1 MQIVRLVFD
10 FGSASRF
17 GLRCGFGGDSFFAA
31 PRQLGFSFGF
41 SAFFCCHEIAG
52 FAPEDLPW
60 FEFLRIRAYDGIH
73 WVWLHCWEL
82 PSLRKV
88 SPASCVM
95 MMSNVDIA
103 QWFVWD
109 SCNWGGPLSLHC
121 AFRVNFC
128 FVKKCLIISSIGGSA
143 DWIMDISADHGVLAA
158 LFGYVSFHQLNRCVD
173 IPADFVFV
181 LVAMCCSKC
190 GLILVIGGWRQCL
203 VKLVIIECWKST
215 RKIHYEVISN
225 GSALLDF
232 VHFCSFRIR
241 SWKSEQRFGGN
252 GWYLERRW
260 SRSSISW
267 NLTVDFFLK
276 CFYVQ

>member
-158 LFGYVSFHQLNRCVD
+158 LFGCGSRN
-173 IPADFVFV
+173 V
-181 LVAMCCSKC
+181 LAGCYQHHAWWLK
-190 GLILVIGGWRQCL
+190 IFLVNISMSS
-203 VKLVIIECWKST
+203 VKVLW
-215 RKIHYEVISN
+215 YQ
-225 GSALLDF
+225 SAPL
-232 VHFCSFRIR
+232 
-241 SWKSEQRFGGN
+241 RFQ
-252 GWYLERRW
+252 EHT
-260 SRSSISW
+260 S
-267 NLTVDFFLK
+267 
-276 CFYVQ
+276 CFYEILQFESEELLL